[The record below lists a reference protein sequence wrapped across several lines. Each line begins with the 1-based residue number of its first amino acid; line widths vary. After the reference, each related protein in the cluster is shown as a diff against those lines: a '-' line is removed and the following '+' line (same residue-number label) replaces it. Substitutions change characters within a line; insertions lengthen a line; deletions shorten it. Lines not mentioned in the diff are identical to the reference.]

1 MIGYFFRTLTG
12 GLRKTLRRHFG
23 DVPLGQ
29 IVTAARE
36 FPITSRVDVEAA
48 VTGLCAGHADTKL
61 LGVHSQMTHESPTL
75 AHMFTGG
82 PFPWTSGRC
91 STTKWI
97 SEMKL

>member
-1 MIGYFFRTLTG
+1 MIGYFFRSLAG
-12 GLRKTLRRHFG
+12 ASALRKTLRRHFG

-48 VTGLCAGHADTKL
+48 VTGLCAGLADTKL
-61 LGVHSQMTHESPTL
+61 LGVHSQMSHETPTI

-82 PFPWTSGRC
+82 PIPMDLGPLQYDEGRYRR
-91 STTKWI
+91 
-97 SEMKL
+97 